1 MPHSAI
7 PAHDFTAGQSNSS
20 PAPLSPTLRARC
32 SADAVVTRGGPG
44 GRQTAAGVQQLR
56 AGTQNLSIH
65 PLPVLDM
72 SEHHTRFRSQAGHE
86 DVQVYGILLGTQQ
99 GRDVDL
105 NNSFEIVLSDDKH
118 DAGESSAGPGLDQRA
133 LKTRQEQFKQVF
145 PSFEIM
151 GWYSSGTEPDEKDMS
166 IHKQLLS
173 YIENLIF
180 LKLCPSQLQ
189 QPQSSEDP
197 EQATA
202 IRRGDDDLPLYAFE
216 TVLEVAARPGEG
228 KDADESLRP
237 DGAEDGPEAMNVLW
251 SPCAYRIETGEA
263 ERIAVDH
270 VSKPASTGTGEET
283 TLIANLTTQAVA
295 QYVALVQRG
304 AFPRDHETLRQFRA
318 LVSCLPVV
326 GMPELKDKL
335 IEEYNDVLLMSYL
348 SNLTQQATSLNEL
361 VDKVDLTQEP
371 SGSGGAFGGMSGV
384 LSRRLPRMVS
394 ASLGGPGSGAG
405 ASNLPAG
412 AGPLFSALGGR
423 AGGLVSF

>member
-7 PAHDFTAGQSNSS
+7 PAHDFAAGESNSS

-32 SADAVVTRGGPG
+32 SADAIVTRGGPG

-99 GRDVDL
+99 GRDVEL
-105 NNSFEIVLSDDKH
+105 HNSFEIVLSDDKH

-151 GWYSSGTEPDEKDMS
+151 GWYSSGTEPDEKDMA

-173 YIENLIF
+173 YIKNLIF

-216 TVLEVAARPGEG
+216 TVLEVAARPGQG

-237 DGAEDGPEAMNVLW
+237 DGAEDGPEAMN
-251 SPCAYRIETGEA
+251 TGEA

-283 TLIANLTTQAVA
+283 TLIANLTTQYNAIKMLSDRVRAVA

-304 AFPRDHETLRQFRA
+304 AFPRDHETLRQVRA

-405 ASNLPAG
+405 A
-412 AGPLFSALGGR
+412 GPLFSALGGG
-423 AGGLVSF
+423 ASGLVSF

>member
-1 MPHSAI
+1 
-7 PAHDFTAGQSNSS
+7 
-20 PAPLSPTLRARC
+20 
-32 SADAVVTRGGPG
+32 
-44 GRQTAAGVQQLR
+44 
-56 AGTQNLSIH
+56 
-65 PLPVLDM
+65 M

-86 DVQVYGILLGTQQ
+86 DVQVCGILLGTQQ
-99 GRDVDL
+99 GRDVEL
-105 NNSFEIVLSDDKH
+105 HNSFEIVLSDDKH

-145 PSFEIM
+145 PSFEII
-151 GWYSSGTEPDEKDMS
+151 GWYSSGTEPDEKDIA

-216 TVLEVAARPGEG
+216 TVLEVAARPGQG

-237 DGAEDGPEAMNVLW
+237 DGAEDGPEAMNFLW

-283 TLIANLTTQAVA
+283 TLIANLTIQYNAIKMLSDRVRAVA

-304 AFPRDHETLRQFRA
+304 AFPRDHETLRQVRA

-335 IEEYNDVLLMSYL
+335 IEEYNDVLLKSYL

-405 ASNLPAG
+405 ASNPSAG
-412 AGPLFSALGGR
+412 AGPLFSALGGGV
-423 AGGLVSF
+423 GGLVSF